1 MRIAGIDPE
10 SKEPITVV
18 TKGTTIEAIEQG
30 LDRPDIGPAGAQ
42 NPEQMR
48 DPDFDEF
55 SRSLQCPG

>member
-42 NPEQMR
+42 NPE
-48 DPDFDEF
+48 
-55 SRSLQCPG
+55 